1 MSRVDRVKSIIRH
14 VKKQYPDY
22 SLSECIFHTNK
33 PCLTLLNNFDTERFH
48 CLFANRA
55 AIWKSYTIT
64 QSCDL
69 PDHVFDMILLNRLL
83 GDEYVL
89 PFASQFRE
97 SSGYTV
103 AMFRQDV
110 DLYSPIVID
119 KGSFKT
125 MTFAMIV
132 IFVAVCF
139 KMGGVTPDIKQF
151 SFAYTK
157 EHPVL
162 CDMGGLNAEKK
173 ELVDGKE
180 RFRKKKWSKFLHKKK
195 IINITRFLKGY
206 YPKYFQKK
214 KAGKRCILYDDDQ
227 LPFDDE
233 THSLICQN
241 GYFID
246 VLQNFRHLMPDL
258 KIQNAL
264 IQEWIDKAQVSKKG
278 SNEED

>member
-1 MSRVDRVKSIIRH
+1 M
-14 VKKQYPDY
+14 
-22 SLSECIFHTNK
+22 
-33 PCLTLLNNFDTERFH
+33 NNFNKERFH
-48 CLFANRA
+48 VLFANRA
-55 AIWKSYTIT
+55 AMWKSYTVT

-69 PDHVFDMILLNRLL
+69 PDHFYDMILLNRKL

-110 DLYSPIVID
+110 DLYAPIIID
-119 KGSFKT
+119 KGSFKK

-132 IFVAVCF
+132 IYVAVCF
-139 KMGGVTPDIKQF
+139 RMGGVTPDIKQF
-151 SFAYTK
+151 SFIYTR

-162 CDMGGLNAEKK
+162 CDMGGLNGEKK
-173 ELVDGKE
+173 EWVNGKE
-180 RFRKKKWSKFLHKKK
+180 RFDNKKWSKFLHKKK
-195 IINITRFLKGY
+195 IINIIRFLKGY

-214 KAGKRCILYDDDQ
+214 KPGARCILYDDER

-241 GYFID
+241 GFFID
-246 VLQNFRHLMPDL
+246 VLRNFRQLMPDQT
-258 KIQNAL
+258 IQKE
-264 IQEWIDKAQVSKKG
+264 IQSWIDTENVSRRLR
-278 SNEED
+278 